1 MNDNIGKLESKSRI
15 RMSTGVNIVG
25 FILSL
30 LAGWID
36 TIGVSLLFV
45 NECSSFMT
53 GRVKL
58 LGYHLF
64 NLDFKLFWSVLLVII
79 AFIIGSFISTL
90 VTQKTGLKGGLLL
103 TGIFVIISSLPVAW
117 QNTTIFLPMA
127 MGCQNAATSLTP
139 INRTTHL
146 TGPITDLGM
155 SLAKKNWN
163 GTLFWVLR
171 LIGFALGAF
180 IGFALTSIFDRN
192 PIYKSILMIIPA
204 IIIVLIGIVQEKIID
219 IPLLD

>member
-1 MNDNIGKLESKSRI
+1 M
-15 RMSTGVNIVG
+15 
-25 FILSL
+25 
-30 LAGWID
+30 
-36 TIGVSLLFV
+36 
-45 NECSSFMT
+45 
-53 GRVKL
+53 
-58 LGYHLF
+58 
-64 NLDFKLFWSVLLVII
+64 DFKLFWGVVLII
-79 AFIIGSFISTL
+79 AAFVIGSFIST
-90 VTQKTGLKGGLLL
+90 VITKRGGLKQGLIF
-103 TGIFVIISSLPVAW
+103 TGILIMISSLPISW
-117 QNTTIFLPMA
+117 KYININMIFLPMG

-171 LIGFALGAF
+171 LIGFALGA
-180 IGFALTSIFDRN
+180 INGFDLTSIFDRN